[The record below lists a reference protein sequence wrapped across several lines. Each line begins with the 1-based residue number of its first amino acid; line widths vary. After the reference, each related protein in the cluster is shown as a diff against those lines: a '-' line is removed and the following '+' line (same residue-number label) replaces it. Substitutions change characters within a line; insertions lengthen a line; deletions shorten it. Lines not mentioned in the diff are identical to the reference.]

1 MGYVTVEQQGYIT
14 VRFGGHSIK
23 SKAPA
28 NLKIIKR
35 VKSWESDGYFEL
47 DTNYG
52 EEYLDLAYVLKELG
66 LKIDLQRELQAVETF
81 KVEGAQQ

>member
-14 VRFGGHSIK
+14 VKFGKRSIK

-28 NLKIIKR
+28 DLKTIKS
-35 VKSWESDGYFEL
+35 VKHWESDGYFEL

-66 LKIDLQRELQAVETF
+66 LQIDLQRELKSIETF
-81 KVEGAQQ
+81 KAEEKQQ